1 MKKREK
7 ITRPV
12 VFSQLQAETLAAQ
25 WDHHHKFDVL
35 SDAVGIQWTLQE
47 TIRLEPVEPD
57 TLIWRSILYL
67 QAKVT
72 AKDLVDTQT
81 LSTTA
86 DARLLR
92 KMGTGAYL
100 LQLPAISFLAPQEK
114 ALQQLVLEK
123 KIALKASLAGETLH
137 EKKRALLEH
146 MIHARCGFSPPS
158 LSSSFL

>member
-12 VFSQLQAETLAAQ
+12 VFSQLQAEASAAQ

-35 SDAVGIQWTLQE
+35 PDAVGIRWSLQE
-47 TIRLEPVEPD
+47 TIRLEPIEPD
-57 TLIWRSILYL
+57 ALIWRSILYL

-72 AKDLVDTQT
+72 AKELVDTQT
-81 LSTTA
+81 LSAMT

-92 KMGTGAYL
+92 KMGASVYL
-100 LQLPAISFLAPQEK
+100 LQLPAISFTAPQEK
-114 ALQQLVLEK
+114 VLQQLAVEK
-123 KIALKASLAGETLH
+123 KIALKAFMAGETLH
-137 EKKRALLEH
+137 EKKRALLEQV
-146 MIHARCGFSPPS
+146 IHVRCGFSPPS